1 MTELKSF
8 IDEAEI
14 EKALT
19 SKPEKS
25 RILEIIE
32 KCKSVDHKGLTLEE
46 VGILLN
52 CEDPELLEEIYE
64 TARQVKQHIYGNR
77 MVLFAPLYVS
87 NTCVNNCL
95 YCGFRTD
102 NKDLRRIRLNRL
114 QLQREVEVLEKQGHK
129 RLLMVYG
136 ETPYKPQELV
146 DDILAAYAVK
156 TPPSGE
162 IRRINV
168 NIAPMDV
175 ADFKVLSTAQIGTFQ
190 CFQETYHR
198 PTYEKVHISGKK
210 ADYVY
215 RLYAHHRS
223 IEGGIEDVGMGAL
236 YGLSDYKYDTL
247 AVIQHAQILERD
259 TGVGPHTISFPR
271 LEPAQNSEMS
281 YNPPHK
287 VTDEQMKHI
296 VAITRLALPYVG
308 MIISTREDP
317 KLRMELLKLGISQ
330 LSGGSKVSP
339 GTYAEK
345 NVNYEDKQQFH
356 VADERPLDEVIYD
369 IVTNLKYIP
378 SFCTGCYRKKRVGEH
393 FMGLAKTAFIKDF
406 CFPNAVFTFSE
417 YLRDYASPKTK
428 EAGQKLIKEMLE
440 NSKQKAQIEPQLNK
454 IIGGANDIFF

>member
-8 IDEAEI
+8 IDEEEI
-14 EKALT
+14 EKALAKKHDKT
-19 SKPEKS
+19 E
-25 RILEIIE
+25 ILEIIE
-32 KCKSVDHKGLTLEE
+32 KCKDPEYKGLTLDETAA
-46 VGILLN
+46 LLN
-52 CEDPELLEEIYE
+52 NTDKELDEMIFD
-64 TARQVKQHIYGNR
+64 TAKHVKQHIYGNR

-95 YCGFRTD
+95 YCGFRAD
-102 NKDLRRIRLNRL
+102 NKDLRRIRLNKI

-146 DDILAAYAVK
+146 EDIQSAYAVK
-156 TPPSGE
+156 TAPHGE

-175 ADFKVLSTAQIGTFQ
+175 ADFKTLSKAQIGTFQ
-190 CFQETYHR
+190 CFQETYQR
-198 PTYEKVHISGKK
+198 STYEKVHISGKK
-210 ADYVY
+210 ADFVY

-223 IEGGIEDVGMGAL
+223 MEGGIEDVGIGAL
-236 YGLSDYKYDTL
+236 YGLSDYKFDAL
-247 AVIQHAQILERD
+247 SVIKHAQVLERD
-259 TGVGPHTISFPR
+259 TGVGPHTVSFPR
-271 LEPAQNSEMS
+271 LEPAQNSDMAM
-281 YNPPHK
+281 NPPHP
-287 VTDEQMKHI
+287 VTDEQMKKI
-296 VAITRLALPYVG
+296 VAVTRLALPYTG
-308 MIISTREDP
+308 MIISTRESP

-339 GTYAEK
+339 GTYSEK

-356 VADERPLDEVIYD
+356 VADERSLDEVIYD
-369 IVTNLKYIP
+369 MVTNLEYIP

-428 EAGQKLIKEMLE
+428 EAGLALIQKLVAAD
-440 NSKQKAQIEPQLNK
+440 KQKEK
-454 IIGGANDIFF
+454 IIEKVKDINAGANDIFY